1 MTYPHSLGY
10 ALFPLCLV
18 YVGHKFKRCRA
29 GQLCALGRG
38 WIVEI
43 DYIVGGVRLDRVDD
57 VQLRESGLRRVRHAR
72 MVEDSTQ
79 VIPRGGVVRR
89 ERNLLLGEALTGD
102 AVCEIDRALVAN
114 VIVSA
119 PALTRQYSHLTPQK
133 RGDKDSRKFT
143 PHRLL
148 RVLACPGLVPVLE
161 REEEA
166 MMPRRVVAHVISE
179 ESLDERQLVGP
190 QVRLIKVGEQPLP
203 VAPGVVVLCVYL
215 EHLLV
220 EC

>member
-1 MTYPHSLGY
+1 VCVRANSTTVKKWHGTVWQQCQAASQKTTYPHSLGY

-43 DYIVGGVRLDRVDD
+43 DYIVVGARLDRVDD
-57 VQLRESGLRRVRHAR
+57 VQLRESSLRRVRQAR

-102 AVCEIDRALVAN
+102 DVCGIRG
-114 VIVSA
+114 
-119 PALTRQYSHLTPQK
+119 QSHGGK
-133 RGDKDSRKFT
+133 RNCQR
-143 PHRLL
+143 P
-148 RVLACPGLVPVLE
+148 PP
-161 REEEA
+161 
-166 MMPRRVVAHVISE
+166 
-179 ESLDERQLVGP
+179 
-190 QVRLIKVGEQPLP
+190 
-203 VAPGVVVLCVYL
+203 
-215 EHLLV
+215 
-220 EC
+220 

>member
-43 DYIVGGVRLDRVDD
+43 NYIVDGVCLDRVDD
-57 VQLRESGLRRVRHAR
+57 VQLRESGMRRVRHAR

-89 ERNLLLGEALTGD
+89 ERNLLVGEALTGD
-102 AVCEIDRALVAN
+102 AVCGVEGQSLGSKRNCQRPRPD
-114 VIVSA
+114 SA
-119 PALTRQYSHLTPQK
+119 
-133 RGDKDSRKFT
+133 
-143 PHRLL
+143 
-148 RVLACPGLVPVLE
+148 VLPSDAAEKG
-161 REEEA
+161 R
-166 MMPRRVVAHVISE
+166 
-179 ESLDERQLVGP
+179 
-190 QVRLIKVGEQPLP
+190 
-203 VAPGVVVLCVYL
+203 
-215 EHLLV
+215 
-220 EC
+220 